1 MSGATRE
8 GGRGSR
14 ARRHAPLILLLIAL
28 AAWFGWSR
36 SPPPISCTRTPPD
49 ADTLV
54 MLSASWCGYC
64 RRARA
69 FLHERAIKY
78 CEYDIERTPEGRR
91 LFAAQA
97 TQVIP
102 VILVRGDTLVGF
114 NRDEIMQTLAA
125 HGLAGIE

>member
-1 MSGATRE
+1 MRGATIE
-8 GGRGSR
+8 GGRRST
-14 ARRHAPLILLLIAL
+14 ARRHAPLIVLLIAA

-36 SPPPISCTRTPPD
+36 PPPPISCTQTPPD

-69 FLHERAIKY
+69 FLHEHAIKH
-78 CEYDIERTPEGRR
+78 CEYDIERTPAGRR

-97 TQVIP
+97 AKVIP

-114 NRDEIMQTLAA
+114 NREEILQTLAA
-125 HGLAGIE
+125 HGLAGLE